1 MSALTHVAAD
11 AQVLTVQL
19 GDEQYGLPILQVQEI
34 RASAPVTP
42 VPNTPSYLRGM
53 MNLRGAVIPILD
65 LRARLGVDRTPRPS
79 RSVIV
84 VVDVGQRVAGL
95 VVDAVSD
102 VAAVTAEASA
112 PLPSVGIAPGGYVKG
127 LIKEGE
133 RLVMVLDLEATLGTE
148 L

>member
-19 GDEQYGLPILQVQEI
+19 GEEQYGLPILQVQEI

-42 VPNTPSYLRGM
+42 VPNTPPYLRGM

-65 LRARLGVDRTPRPS
+65 LRARLGVDHTPRPA

-133 RLVMVLDLEATLGTE
+133 RLVMVLDLEATLGTD

>member
-11 AQVLTVQL
+11 AQVLTIQL
-19 GDEQYGLPILQVQEI
+19 GEEQYGLPILQVQEI
-34 RASAPVTP
+34 RAFAPVTP
-42 VPNTPSYLRGM
+42 VPNTPPYLRGM

-65 LRARLGVDRTPRPS
+65 LRTRLGVDHAPRPA

-133 RLVMVLDLEATLGTE
+133 RLVMVLDLETTLGGD